1 MSRTA
6 ICDKVGDLLPTELA
20 DNNRCRS
27 PYMEDRMVMIVTT
40 LVDPIYFFIQRVT
53 SMKSSLCES
62 DRLDVDSD
70 STRRRIFAVR
80 PSR

>member
-40 LVDPIYFFIQRVT
+40 LVDPIYFFIQRDKR
-53 SMKSSLCES
+53 SMEVVSL
-62 DRLDVDSD
+62 
-70 STRRRIFAVR
+70 
-80 PSR
+80 